1 MTITQPSQ
9 LYPYLFLSNFS
20 LRNLRICTEDVLEA
34 VITQVNENIVSSN
47 KTNIFVAAFTTA
59 WARLRLYEALDV
71 LKEQVLYY
79 DNDSV
84 IYRWKP
90 GQPSIPI
97 GDYLGQFTDKL
108 QGDVITEFVSGGARN
123 YAYRTRQGLTECK
136 VRGFTLNVRGKEV
149 LNFETM
155 KRNILADIDETRE
168 ERRVIRVNNPNHFQR
183 NATNKKIKLVN
194 QVKQYAIVFD
204 KRVIDRDTK
213 MSYPFGYRVLTE
225 PDQENNEL
233 LLEL

>member
-1 MTITQPSQ
+1 M
-9 LYPYLFLSNFS
+9 
-20 LRNLRICTEDVLEA
+20 
-34 VITQVNENIVSSN
+34 
-47 KTNIFVAAFTTA
+47 
-59 WARLRLYEALDV
+59 
-71 LKEQVLYY
+71 LYY

-123 YAYRTRQGLTECK
+123 YAYRTRQGVTECK